1 MNVYQDKQG
10 KLRVERRISTIADRR
25 VKTPM
30 ARLGGTRAGLDNNY
44 RDDMPYVV
52 IGADR
57 RAKTTEMHI
66 YQDKQ
71 GKERRIRMADRR
83 VNKTA
88 VGGSRVG
95 IADRR
100 AKTTDDLTEGCP
112 IEPPNPSDTAELL
125 KKYRAALIKAYE
137 LGKAVKDVY
146 GIVPPKAII
155 DWDGPTVT
163 IGLQVN

>member
-44 RDDMPYVV
+44 MEDMPYVV
-52 IGADR
+52 IG
-57 RAKTTEMHI
+57 
-66 YQDKQ
+66 
-71 GKERRIRMADRR
+71 
-83 VNKTA
+83 
-88 VGGSRVG
+88 
-95 IADRR
+95 ADRR

-125 KKYRAALIKAYE
+125 KKYREALISAYE
-137 LGKAVKDVY
+137 LGKLVKDVY

-155 DWDGPTVT
+155 DWDGPTYT

>member
-57 RAKTTEMHI
+57 RAKTT
-66 YQDKQ
+66 
-71 GKERRIRMADRR
+71 
-83 VNKTA
+83 
-88 VGGSRVG
+88 
-95 IADRR
+95 
-100 AKTTDDLTEGCP
+100 DDLTEGCP
-112 IEPPNPSDTAELL
+112 TEPPNPSDTAELL
-125 KKYRAALIKAYE
+125 KKYRVALITAYE
-137 LGKAVKDVY
+137 LGKNIRETY
-146 GIVPPKAII
+146 GIVPPKVIYNNVLASSVYLKE
-155 DWDGPTVT
+155 GYQGVAVT
-163 IGLQVN
+163 ISLTVN

>member
-57 RAKTTEMHI
+57 RAKTT
-66 YQDKQ
+66 
-71 GKERRIRMADRR
+71 
-83 VNKTA
+83 
-88 VGGSRVG
+88 
-95 IADRR
+95 
-100 AKTTDDLTEGCP
+100 DDLTEGCP

-125 KKYRAALIKAYE
+125 KKYRVALITAYE
-137 LGKAVKDVY
+137 LGKLVKDVY

-155 DWDGPTVT
+155 EWDGPTYT